1 MNIVFIADFFM
12 TQVLG
17 GGEINDE
24 ELALLLTSK
33 GFSVVK
39 KNSHNV
45 SVGFIRDNKDC
56 YFIVSNFINLGINE
70 KKELMNCRYVIYEH
84 DHKYLK
90 NRNPGVYENFIAPKT
105 EVVNFDFYK
114 NAKMILT
121 QSAFHENII
130 HSNLKLRNIA
140 NLSGNLWPLRSI
152 DLMKKFAKSEK
163 NNYCAIMKSGI
174 PHKNQLEAI
183 KYCELKKKEYRLIYS
198 NSYTDFLS
206 QLGRSNQFVFF
217 PKTTETL
224 SRVVVE
230 ARMMNV
236 KVTTNANVGA
246 TKEPWFKLKGLD
258 LIEKVEEMR
267 ITIPE
272 IVMRSFE

>member
-1 MNIVFIADFFM
+1 MKFVITSDFFM
-12 TQVLG
+12 SQVLG

-24 ELALLLTSK
+24 ELVLLLRSK

-39 KNSHNV
+39 RNSHDV
-45 SVGFIRDNKDC
+45 SVEFIRNNKDC
-56 YFIVSNFINLGINE
+56 CFIVSNFINLGADE
-70 KKELMNCRYVIYEH
+70 KKELMNCQYIIYEH

-90 NRNPGVYENFIAPKT
+90 NRNPGVYENFTAPKS
-105 EVVNFDFYK
+105 EIVNFDFYK
-114 NAKMILT
+114 KARRILT
-121 QSAFHENII
+121 QSTFHQSII
-130 HSNLKLRNIA
+130 HSNLNLNNIA
-140 NLSGNLWPLRSI
+140 NLSGNLWSLKSI
-152 DLMKKFAKSEK
+152 DLMKKMAKSKK
-163 NNYCAIMKSGI
+163 NNYCAIMKSDT
-174 PHKNQLEAI
+174 PHKNQFEAI
-183 KYCELKKKEYRLIYS
+183 KYCELKKKEYQLIHS

-246 TKEPWFKLKGLD
+246 TKEPWFKLKGID

-272 IVMRSFE
+272 IVIRSFE